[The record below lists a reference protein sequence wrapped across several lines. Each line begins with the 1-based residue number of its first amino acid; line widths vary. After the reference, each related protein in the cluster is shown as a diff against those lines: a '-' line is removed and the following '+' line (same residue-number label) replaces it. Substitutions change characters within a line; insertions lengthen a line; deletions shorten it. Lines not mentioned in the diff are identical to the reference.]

1 MRKFSFLC
9 LIFVLTL
16 LITKQ
21 TYADDP
27 PQNSAEAQLQV
38 NIVIGG
44 GCFLE
49 TQNYESTRT
58 AIKKKVLPYSIEF
71 DPFTIR
77 YKCTP
82 DTQFKVWF
90 NPGGHA
96 TVRAYKAQGKY
107 ISITPMDTEKTRN
120 VSNRILVQGTGNGE
134 WSEVSV
140 IPVLDF
146 YNIGDTCNCSQNAN
160 FCFCEPGTYVATQVP
175 VKIEW

>member
-21 TYADDP
+21 SYADNS

-38 NIVIGG
+38 NIMIGG

-58 AIKKKVLPYSIEF
+58 AIKKKVLPYHIEF
-71 DPFTIR
+71 DPFAIR

-82 DTQFKVWF
+82 DTQFKIWF
-90 NPGGHA
+90 NPGGLA
-96 TVRAYKAQGKY
+96 IVKAYKAQSKY
-107 ISITPMDTEKTRN
+107 IIVTPMDSEKTKN
-120 VSNRILVQGTGNGE
+120 VANRIVVQGSGNGE

-146 YNIGDTCNCSQNAN
+146 YSLGDVCGCAQNAN
-160 FCFCEPGTYVATQVP
+160 FCICEPGTYTASQVP